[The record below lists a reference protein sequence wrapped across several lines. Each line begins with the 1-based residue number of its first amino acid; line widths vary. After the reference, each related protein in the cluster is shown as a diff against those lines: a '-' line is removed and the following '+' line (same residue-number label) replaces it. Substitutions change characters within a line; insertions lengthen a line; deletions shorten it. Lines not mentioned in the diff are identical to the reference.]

1 MKHPVKLTFIIILVY
16 GFWYLSFFWQ
26 TPLGQTP
33 VLDGTENI
41 LLAKQ
46 IATNSLPQEP
56 FFRSMLYPALLAIP
70 CILGFDSTE
79 ELFMIASFSGMVF
92 HFISA
97 IFVFLSV
104 KNLWNNLKAAII
116 AALIYGLYPPAV
128 FFAGEPLDT
137 TISISFMLAALYT
150 FLLAADKESKAL
162 FASSGLLLGIAC
174 LLRSNLLPFGI
185 IYLAY
190 PAILYRK
197 KTIINCFFS
206 IICLSFLML
215 LNGSICYYHSGEFR
229 LLPWQGASNFYSAN
243 SQRANGKF
251 YRHTVYIPNR
261 PVGVNPARLEAEYIY
276 SIETGK
282 RPPFDLNDFNRF
294 WLNKSISEIKSNPY
308 SWIKLTLKKIYYL
321 YNNYEQYNNKTFGF
335 HKQITPSLRYNP
347 LCFGLLIIFVFIFIF
362 NSEDKIENEKLLT
375 IAFAIDA
382 LSLGI
387 IAFYVSSRFR
397 LPIASLLIIFSS
409 GLFTYKFSELI
420 NKKNII
426 ITIIVSLF
434 TFSNFFNVADT
445 STWKEDR
452 LLNAFACS
460 RLGLDEEQVLWTDRV
475 LEEDPY
481 NLQAI
486 RLKLVGF
493 TNLALSGQLTDQHEW
508 QKVIRELKYLS
519 KNKIYFDDTQLLL
532 GCYLWKYEKDKEKAY
547 EIWLNSGCESL
558 QPELFQALMIYTGL
572 VEPNDSD
579 KKMAKLI
586 PLLAAAIEGHNNT
599 NNLNSVEIQR
609 AKSALN
615 FLL

>member
-1 MKHPVKLTFIIILVY
+1 
-16 GFWYLSFFWQ
+16 
-26 TPLGQTP
+26 
-33 VLDGTENI
+33 
-41 LLAKQ
+41 
-46 IATNSLPQEP
+46 
-56 FFRSMLYPALLAIP
+56 
-70 CILGFDSTE
+70 
-79 ELFMIASFSGMVF
+79 MI
-92 HFISA
+92 
-97 IFVFLSV
+97 
-104 KNLWNNLKAAII
+104 
-116 AALIYGLYPPAV
+116 
-128 FFAGEPLDT
+128 
-137 TISISFMLAALYT
+137 
-150 FLLAADKESKAL
+150 
-162 FASSGLLLGIAC
+162 
-174 LLRSNLLPFGI
+174 
-185 IYLAY
+185 
-190 PAILYRK
+190 
-197 KTIINCFFS
+197 
-206 IICLSFLML
+206 
-215 LNGSICYYHSGEFR
+215 LNGAICYYHSGEFR

-243 SQRANGKF
+243 SHRANGKL

-282 RPPFDLNDFNRF
+282 RPPFDLDDFNRF
-294 WLNKSISEIKSNPY
+294 WLNKSISEIKENPY
-308 SWIKLTLKKIYYL
+308 NWIKLTLKKIYYL

-347 LCFGLLIIFVFIFIF
+347 LCFGLLIILVFIFIF

-397 LPIASLLIIFSS
+397 LPIVPLLVIFCS
-409 GLFTYKFSELI
+409 GLFTYKYSELV
-420 NKKNII
+420 NKKNLI

-434 TFSNFFNVADT
+434 TFSNLFNVSDT

-460 RLGLDEEQVLWTDRV
+460 RLGLDEEQFLWTDRV
-475 LEEDPY
+475 LEDDPY

-532 GCYLWKYEKDKEKAY
+532 GCYIWKYEKDKERAY

-586 PLLAAAIEGHNNT
+586 PLLAAAIEGHNKT
-599 NNLNSVEIQR
+599 NNLNSNEIQR
-609 AKSALN
+609 AKTALK